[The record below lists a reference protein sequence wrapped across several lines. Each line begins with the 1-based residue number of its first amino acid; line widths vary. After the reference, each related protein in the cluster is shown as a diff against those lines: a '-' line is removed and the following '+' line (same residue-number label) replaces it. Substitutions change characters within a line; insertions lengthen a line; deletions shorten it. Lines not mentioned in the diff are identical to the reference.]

1 MIEVRPD
8 EISKLLREQLSGFKS
23 AADLEEVGSVLQVG
37 DGIARIYGCPPFKPV
52 SLSSLKPD

>member
-23 AADLEEVGSVLQVG
+23 AADLEEVGL
-37 DGIARIYGCPPFKPV
+37 
-52 SLSSLKPD
+52 SLIHI